1 MKETRGRLEGVIL
14 QTGGLTI
21 CVIVVTSIT
30 FIVQSRFALPTL
42 SLCPGGWEATGLSP
56 VGGRPVPCSEE
67 CVLRL
72 NTPDATQLPSCVNQ
86 KRSQTLPRV
95 PMAEIH

>member
-1 MKETRGRLEGVIL
+1 MKETRGRLEGVIQ

-42 SLCPGGWEATGLSP
+42 
-56 VGGRPVPCSEE
+56 
-67 CVLRL
+67 
-72 NTPDATQLPSCVNQ
+72 
-86 KRSQTLPRV
+86 TL
-95 PMAEIH
+95 